1 MFRTFDSDRPQ
12 RTLKGQRILVVEDN
26 THMAG
31 LVRQSLLGAGALEV
45 MVVADGQQGFAQLS
59 EFRPDVLVTDM
70 VWPQAGG
77 LELVR
82 AVRQAALN
90 PDAGVPNPAL
100 PIVVVSAFAS
110 RPLVRMA
117 QAAGIDAFVIKPFSI
132 GSLVK
137 RVHRAGKRSAEF
149 IVHPAY
155 VGPDRRVRPRA
166 EGDPPPPARKAAEQE
181 TAKRPLRLVKPGD
194 PVPEQASPSL
204 LKVLYERI
212 QELEAEQTSGQ
223 A

>member
-1 MFRTFDSDRPQ
+1 
-12 RTLKGQRILVVEDN
+12 
-26 THMAG
+26 
-31 LVRQSLLGAGALEV
+31 
-45 MVVADGQQGFAQLS
+45 
-59 EFRPDVLVTDM
+59 
-70 VWPQAGG
+70 
-77 LELVR
+77 
-82 AVRQAALN
+82 
-90 PDAGVPNPAL
+90 
-100 PIVVVSAFAS
+100 
-110 RPLVRMA
+110 MA

-166 EGDPPPPARKAAEQE
+166 EGDPPPPVRKAAEQE
-181 TAKRPLRLVKPGD
+181 AAKRPLRLVKPGD